1 MSVASYD
8 KLFIGGEW
16 ATPSSAARIAV
27 RSAST
32 EEPIGEAPE
41 AAEAD
46 VDAAVAAA
54 RRAFDDP
61 SGWSQ
66 WEPDRRGAALE
77 RLAAEL
83 EARAQEVG
91 RLVSMQNG
99 MPIALSPLIE
109 GMTPVG
115 TLRYMVSLLDN
126 SPAEEEVSRFLGGD
140 LIIRHE
146 PIGVVGGIVPWNY
159 PQTLA
164 SFKYAP
170 ALAAGCTIVLKPSPE
185 TVLDSYVFAEAV
197 LAADIPPGVVNIV
210 PGGRELG
217 AYLVQHR
224 DVDKIAFTGSTA
236 AGRQIAEVCGRLLRP
251 VSLELG
257 GKSAA
262 IILDDADLDL
272 SKIGQDLFAATLVN
286 NGQTCYAGTRILA
299 PRSRY
304 DEVVDIFAAFAS
316 SLPVGDALDPATL
329 IGPLVSERQR
339 DRVERYIAKGSS
351 DGARLVA
358 GGGRP
363 PGLGKGWFVQPTVF
377 ADVDN
382 NSTIAQ
388 EEIFGPVLSVIQYTD
403 VDNAIAIA
411 NDSDYGLGGSVWTT
425 DPARARAVV
434 RRVRTGTMGINS
446 YLPDPAGPWGGVKS
460 SGIGRELGPGA
471 VAAYQHLKTVYA

>member
-1 MSVASYD
+1 MPGHD
-8 KLFIGGEW
+8 TLFIGGEW
-16 ATPSSAARIAV
+16 VSPSSAAKIAV
-27 RSAST
+27 RNAST
-32 EEPIGEAPE
+32 GDPIGEVPE

-46 VDAAVAAA
+46 VDAAVATA
-54 RRAFDDP
+54 RRAFDDR

-66 WEPDRRGAALE
+66 WEPGRRGEALE

-83 EARAQEVG
+83 ESRAQEIG
-91 RLVSMQNG
+91 RLVSEQNG

-115 TLRYMVSLLDN
+115 TLRYVISLLAGA
-126 SPAEEEVSRFLGGD
+126 PVEEETSRFLGGD
-140 LIIRHE
+140 LVIRHE
-146 PIGVVGGIVPWNY
+146 PIGVVAGIVPWNY
-159 PQTLA
+159 PQTLS

-170 ALAAGCTIVLKPSPE
+170 ALAAGNTIVLKPSPE
-185 TVLDSYVFAEAV
+185 TVLDSYVFADAV
-197 LAADIPPGVVNIV
+197 LAAGLPPGVVNIV

-224 DVDKIAFTGSTA
+224 DVDKVAFTGSTA
-236 AGRQIAEVCGRLLRP
+236 AGRRIAEVCGRLLRP

-272 SKIGQDLFAATLVN
+272 AAIGQNLFAATLVN
-286 NGQTCYAGTRILA
+286 NGQTCYAATRILA

-304 DEVVDIFAAFAS
+304 AEVVDTFAAFAS
-316 SLPVGDALDPATL
+316 SLKVGDALDPATL

-351 DGARLVA
+351 DGARLVTGGSRPA
-358 GGGRP
+358 G
-363 PGLGKGWFVQPTVF
+363 LDAGWFVEPTVF

-382 NSTIAQ
+382 GSTIAQ
-388 EEIFGPVLSVIQYTD
+388 EEIFGPVLSVMEYTD
-403 VDNAIAIA
+403 TDEAIRIA

-425 DPARARAVV
+425 DPDRARAVA
-434 RRVRTGTMGINS
+434 RRVRTGTMGING

-471 VAAYQHLKTVYA
+471 IAAYQNLKTVYA

>member
-1 MSVASYD
+1 MFGSYD
-8 KLFIGGEW
+8 SLFIGGEW
-16 ATPSSAARIAV
+16 VRPSSGAMISV

-32 EEPIGEAPE
+32 GENIGSAPE

-61 SGWSQ
+61 GGWSGW
-66 WEPDRRGAALE
+66 EPERRAAALE
-77 RLAAEL
+77 RLASEL
-83 EARAQEVG
+83 EARAEEIG
-91 RLVSMQNG
+91 RRVSAQNG
-99 MPIALSPLIE
+99 MPIALSPMIE
-109 GMTPVG
+109 GLTPVG
-115 TLRYMVSLLDN
+115 TLRYMVSLMADA
-126 SPAEEEVSRFLGGD
+126 PVEEERARFLGGD

-146 PIGVVGGIVPWNY
+146 PVGVVGGIVPWNY

-170 ALAAGCTIVLKPSPE
+170 AMAAGCTIVLKPSPE
-185 TVLDSYVFAEAV
+185 TVLDSYVFADAV
-197 LAADIPPGVVNIV
+197 IAADIPPGVINIV
-210 PGGRELG
+210 PGGRDLG

-272 SKIGQDLFAATLVN
+272 AKIGQNLFAATLVN

-299 PRSRY
+299 PASRY
-304 DEVVDIFAAFAS
+304 DEVVDVIAAFAS

-339 DRVERYIAKGSS
+339 DRVERYIAKGNS

-363 PGLGKGWFVQPTVF
+363 AGLDQGWFVEPTVF

-382 NSTIAQ
+382 SSTIAQ
-388 EEIFGPVLSVIQYTD
+388 EEIFGPVLSVIRYTD
-403 VDNAIAIA
+403 QDDAIRIA
-411 NDSDYGLGGSVWTT
+411 NDSDYGLGGSVWTV
-425 DPARARAVV
+425 DPDRARAVV
-434 RRVRTGTMGINS
+434 RRVRTGTMGING

-471 VAAYQHLKTVYA
+471 IAAYQQLKTVYA

>member
-1 MSVASYD
+1 MTND
-8 KLFIGGEW
+8 DTLFIGGEW
-16 ATPSSAARIAV
+16 VPPSSAATIEV
-27 RSAST
+27 RNAST
-32 EEPIGEAPE
+32 GEVIGSVPE

-61 SGWSQ
+61 AGWSA
-66 WEPDRRGAALE
+66 WTPAERAGALE

-83 EARAQEVG
+83 EARAQDIG

-99 MPIALSPLIE
+99 MPIALSPFIE

-115 TLRYMVSLLDN
+115 TLRYMASLLAS
-126 SPAEEEVSRFLGGD
+126 SPVEEETSRFLGGD

-146 PIGVVGGIVPWNY
+146 SIGVIAGIVPWNY
-159 PQTLA
+159 PQTLS

-170 ALAAGCTIVLKPSPE
+170 ALAAGNTIVLKPSPE

-197 LAADIPPGVVNIV
+197 LAAGIRSGVISIV
-210 PGGRELG
+210 PGGREIG
-217 AYLVQHR
+217 GYLVQHR
-224 DVDKIAFTGSTA
+224 EVDKVAFTGSTA

-262 IILDDADLDL
+262 IILDDASLDL
-272 SKIGQDLFAATLVN
+272 AAIGQNLFAATLVN

-299 PRSRY
+299 PASRY
-304 DEVVDIFAAFAS
+304 AEIVDIFAAFAS

-329 IGPLVSERQR
+329 IGPLVAERQR
-339 DRVERYIAKGSS
+339 DRVEGYIAKGIS
-351 DGARLVA
+351 DGARLVV

-363 PGLGKGWFVQPTVF
+363 AGLDRGWFVEPTIF

-382 NSTIAQ
+382 RSTIAQ
-388 EEIFGPVLSVIQYTD
+388 EEIFGPVLSIISYTD
-403 VDNAIAIA
+403 EDDAIRIA
-411 NDSDYGLGGSVWTT
+411 NESDYGLGGSVWTS
-425 DPARARAVV
+425 DNDRARSVV

-460 SGIGRELGPGA
+460 SGLGRELGPGA
-471 VAAYQHLKTVYA
+471 VAAYQNLKTVYA

>member
-1 MSVASYD
+1 MPGHD
-8 KLFIGGEW
+8 TLFIGGEW
-16 ATPSSAARIAV
+16 VSPSSAATIAV
-27 RSAST
+27 RNAST
-32 EEPIGEAPE
+32 GEPIGEAPQ

-66 WEPDRRGAALE
+66 WEPARRGEALE

-83 EARAQEVG
+83 EPRAQEIG
-91 RLVSMQNG
+91 RLVSEQNG

-115 TLRYMVSLLDN
+115 TLRYVISLLADA
-126 SPAEEEVSRFLGGD
+126 PVEEEASRFLGGD

-146 PIGVVGGIVPWNY
+146 PIGVVAGIVPWNY
-159 PQTLA
+159 PQTLS

-170 ALAAGCTIVLKPSPE
+170 ALAAGNTVVLKPSPE
-185 TVLDSYVFAEAV
+185 TVLDSYLFAEAV
-197 LAADIPPGVVNIV
+197 IAAGLPPGVVAVV

-224 DVDKIAFTGSTA
+224 DVDKVAFTGSTA
-236 AGRQIAEVCGRLLRP
+236 AGRQIAEACGRLLRP

-272 SKIGQDLFAATLVN
+272 AKIGQGLFAATLVN

-304 DEVVDIFAAFAS
+304 AEVVEIFAAFAA

-329 IGPLVSERQR
+329 IGPLVAERQR
-339 DRVERYIAKGSS
+339 DRVERYIAKGIS
-351 DGARLVA
+351 DGARLVT

-363 PGLGKGWFVQPTVF
+363 PGLDRGWFVEPTIF

-382 NSTIAQ
+382 RSVIAQ
-388 EEIFGPVLSVIQYTD
+388 EEIFGPVLSVMEYTD
-403 VDNAIAIA
+403 TDDAIRIA

-425 DPARARAVV
+425 DPDRARAVA
-434 RRVRTGTMGINS
+434 RRVRTGTMGING

-460 SGIGRELGPGA
+460 SGLGRELGPGA
-471 VAAYQHLKTVYA
+471 IAAYQNLKTVYA

>member
-1 MSVASYD
+1 MSSYD
-8 KLFIGGEW
+8 RLFIGGGW
-16 ATPSSAARIAV
+16 VLPSSTSTIEV
-27 RSAST
+27 HNAST
-32 EEPIGEAPE
+32 GEHIGSVPE

-61 SGWSQ
+61 AGWSS
-66 WEPDRRGAALE
+66 WSNTERAAALE
-77 RLAAEL
+77 RLATEL
-83 EARAQEVG
+83 EARAPEIG

-99 MPIALSPLIE
+99 MPIALSPIIE
-109 GMTPVG
+109 GLTAVG
-115 TLRYMVSLLDN
+115 TLRYMASLLAT
-126 SPAEEEVSRFLGGD
+126 SPVEEETARFLGGD
-140 LIIRHE
+140 LVIRHE
-146 PIGVVGGIVPWNY
+146 PIGVIAGIVPWNY
-159 PQTLA
+159 PQTLS

-170 ALAAGCTIVLKPSPE
+170 ALAAGNTIVLKPSPE

-197 LAADIPPGVVNIV
+197 IAADLPPGVINVV

-224 DVDKIAFTGSTA
+224 DVDKVAFTGSTA

-272 SKIGQDLFAATLVN
+272 AKIGQNLFAATLVN

-304 DEVVDIFAAFAS
+304 AEVVDVFAAFAS

-329 IGPLVSERQR
+329 IGPLVAERQR
-339 DRVERYIAKGSS
+339 DRVERYIAKGIS

-363 PGLGKGWFVQPTVF
+363 AGLDRGWFVQPTVF

-382 NSTIAQ
+382 KSVIAQ
-388 EEIFGPVLSVIQYTD
+388 EEIFGPVLSIVEYTD
-403 VDNAIAIA
+403 EDDAIRIA
-411 NDSDYGLGGSVWTT
+411 NESDYGLGGSVWTA
-425 DPARARAVV
+425 DLARARSVV
-434 RRVRTGTMGINS
+434 RRVRTGTMGING

-460 SGIGRELGPGA
+460 SGLGRELGPGA
-471 VAAYQHLKTVYA
+471 IAAYQNLKTVYA

>member
-1 MSVASYD
+1 MATSREF
-8 KLFIGGEW
+8 LFIGGQW
-16 ATPSSAARIAV
+16 TPPSSSATIEV
-27 RSAST
+27 RNAST
-32 EEPIGEAPE
+32 GERVGTVPE
-41 AAEAD
+41 GAEAD
-46 VDAAVAAA
+46 MDAAVAAA
-54 RRAFDDP
+54 RLAFDDP
-61 SGWSQ
+61 SGWSS
-66 WEPDRRGAALE
+66 WEPAQRAAALE

-83 EARAQEVG
+83 EARAAEIG
-91 RLVSMQNG
+91 RLVSTQNG
-99 MPIALSPLIE
+99 MPVALSPLIE

-115 TLRYMVSLLDN
+115 TVRYVTSLLAS
-126 SPAEEEVSRFLGGD
+126 SPAEEETARFLGGN
-140 LIIRHE
+140 LVIRHE
-146 PIGVVGGIVPWNY
+146 PIGVIAGIVPWNY
-159 PQTLA
+159 PQTLS

-170 ALAAGCTIVLKPSPE
+170 ALAAGNTIVLKPSPE

-197 LAADIPPGVVNIV
+197 IAAGLPPGVVSIV

-224 DVDKIAFTGSTA
+224 DVDKVAFTGSTA
-236 AGRQIAEVCGRLLRP
+236 AGRQIAEACGKLLRP

-272 SKIGQDLFAATLVN
+272 ARIGQDLFAATLVN

-304 DEVVDIFAAFAS
+304 GEVVDIFAAFAS

-339 DRVERYIAKGSS
+339 NRVEGYIAKGIS

-363 PGLGKGWFVQPTVF
+363 AGLDQGWFVEPTIF

-382 NSTIAQ
+382 KSTIAQ
-388 EEIFGPVLSVIQYTD
+388 EEIFGPVLSVIEYTD
-403 VDNAIAIA
+403 EDDAVRIA
-411 NDSDYGLGGSVWTT
+411 NDSDYGLGGSVWTA
-425 DPARARAVV
+425 DPDRARRVA
-434 RRVRTGTMGINS
+434 RRIRTGTVGING

-460 SGIGRELGPGA
+460 SGLGRELGPGA
-471 VAAYQHLKTVYA
+471 VAAYQNLKTLYA

>member
-1 MSVASYD
+1 MIASYD

-16 ATPSSAARIAV
+16 VSPSSTATIQV
-27 RSAST
+27 HNAST
-32 EEPIGEAPE
+32 AEPIGSVPE
-41 AAEAD
+41 ASEAD

-61 SGWSQ
+61 AGWSS
-66 WEPDRRGAALE
+66 WTPAERGAALE

-83 EARAQEVG
+83 EARAEQIG
-91 RLVSMQNG
+91 RAVSAQNG
-99 MPIALSPLIE
+99 MPIALSPIIE

-115 TLRYMVSLLDN
+115 TLRYMIGLLAS
-126 SPAEEEVSRFLGGD
+126 SPVEEEATRFLGGD
-140 LIIRHE
+140 LVIRHE
-146 PIGVVGGIVPWNY
+146 PIGVIAGIVPWNY
-159 PQTLA
+159 PQTLS

-170 ALAAGCTIVLKPSPE
+170 ALAAGNTIVLKPSPE
-185 TVLDSYVFAEAV
+185 TVLDSYLFADAV
-197 LAADIPPGVVNIV
+197 RAAGLPPGVVNIV

-224 DVDKIAFTGSTA
+224 DVDKVAFTGSTA

-272 SKIGQDLFAATLVN
+272 AAIGQNLFAATLVN
-286 NGQTCYAGTRILA
+286 NGQTCYASTRILA

-304 DEVVDIFAAFAS
+304 AEIVDVFAAFAS
-316 SLPVGDALDPATL
+316 SLAVGDALDPATL
-329 IGPLVSERQR
+329 IGPLVAERQR
-339 DRVERYIAKGSS
+339 DRVERYIAKGIS
-351 DGARLVA
+351 DGARLVT

-363 PGLGKGWFVQPTVF
+363 AGLDKGWFVEPTIF

-382 NSTIAQ
+382 NSVIAQ
-388 EEIFGPVLSVIQYTD
+388 EEIFGPVLSIISYTD
-403 VDNAIAIA
+403 EDDAIRIA
-411 NDSDYGLGGSVWTT
+411 NASDYGLGGSVWTA
-425 DPARARAVV
+425 DRDRARAVV

-460 SGIGRELGPGA
+460 SGLGRELGPGA
-471 VAAYQHLKTVYA
+471 IAAYQNTKTVYA

>member
-1 MSVASYD
+1 MSASYD
-8 KLFIGGEW
+8 TLFIGGEW
-16 ATPSSAARIAV
+16 VSPSSAVRISV
-27 RSAST
+27 LNAST
-32 EEPIGEAPE
+32 EEPIGSAPE

-61 SGWSQ
+61 SGWPQ
-66 WEPDRRGAALE
+66 WEPAQRAEVLL
-77 RLAAEL
+77 RLADQL
-83 EARAQEVG
+83 EARAAEIG
-91 RLVSMQNG
+91 RLVSAQNG
-99 MPIALSPLIE
+99 MPVALSPVIE

-115 TLRYMVSLLDN
+115 TLRYVAGLLDRA
-126 SPAEEEVSRFLGGD
+126 PVEEEAPRFLGGD

-146 PIGVVGGIVPWNY
+146 PVGVVGAIVPWNY
-159 PQTLA
+159 PQTLSA
-164 SFKYAP
+164 FKYAP

-185 TVLDSYVFAEAV
+185 TVLDSYVFAEAAE
-197 LAADIPPGVVNIV
+197 AAGLPPGVVSIV
-210 PGGRELG
+210 PGGREIG

-224 DVDKIAFTGSTA
+224 AIDKIAFTGSTA

-251 VSLELG
+251 VTLELG

-272 SKIGQDLFAATLVN
+272 ARIGQDLFAATLVN

-299 PRSRY
+299 SRSRY
-304 DEVVDIFAAFAS
+304 GEVVDTFAAFAS
-316 SLPVGDALDPATL
+316 SLRVGDALDPDTL
-329 IGPLVSERQR
+329 IGPLVSQRQR
-339 DRVERYIAKGSS
+339 DRVERYIAKGNS

-363 PGLGKGWFVQPTVF
+363 AGLDRGWFVEPTVF

-382 NSTIAQ
+382 KSTIAQ
-388 EEIFGPVLSVIQYTD
+388 EEIFGPVLSVIEYAD
-403 VDNAIAIA
+403 EDDAVRIA
-411 NDSDYGLGGSVWTT
+411 NDSDYGLGGSVWSA
-425 DPARARAVV
+425 DPEHAKAVG
-434 RRVRTGTMGINS
+434 RRIRTGTVGING

-471 VAAYQHLKTVYA
+471 VAAYQQSKTFYA

>member
-1 MSVASYD
+1 MDAGYD
-8 KLFIGGEW
+8 NLFIGGEW
-16 ATPSSAARIAV
+16 ARPATAATIAV
-27 RSAST
+27 RNAST
-32 EEPIGEAPE
+32 GQPIGEVPQGSE
-41 AAEAD
+41 SD
-46 VDAAVAAA
+46 VDAAVIAA

-61 SGWSQ
+61 SGWSS
-66 WEPDRRGAALE
+66 WEPARRASALE
-77 RLAAEL
+77 RLATEL
-83 EARAQEVG
+83 EARAQEIG

-99 MPIALSPLIE
+99 MPIALSPVIE

-115 TLRYMVSLLDN
+115 TLRFIASLLAQ
-126 SPAEEEVSRFLGGD
+126 SPVEREVPRFLGGD

-146 PIGVVGGIVPWNY
+146 PAGVVAGIVPWNY

-197 LAADIPPGVVNIV
+197 LAAGLPPGLINVV

-217 AYLVQHR
+217 AYLVAHL
-224 DVDKIAFTGSTA
+224 DIDKVAFTGSTA
-236 AGRQIAEVCGRLLRP
+236 SGRQIAEVYGRLLRP

-272 SKIGQDLFAATLVN
+272 SRIGQDLFAATLVN

-304 DEVVDIFAAFAS
+304 AEMVDALAAFAS

-329 IGPLVSERQR
+329 IGPPVSQRQR
-339 DRVERYIAKGSS
+339 DRVEAYIAKGSS
-351 DGARLVA
+351 DGARLVT

-363 PGLGKGWFVQPTVF
+363 KDLDHGWFVEPTVF

-382 NSTIAQ
+382 SSVIAQ
-388 EEIFGPVLSVIQYTD
+388 EEIFGPVLSIISYTD
-403 VDNAIAIA
+403 EDDAIRIA
-411 NDSDYGLGGSVWTT
+411 NDSDYGLGGSVWSA
-425 DPARARAVV
+425 DREHAKAVG
-434 RRVRTGTMGINS
+434 RRIRTGTVGING
-446 YLPDPAGPWGGVKS
+446 YLPDPAGPWGGMKN

-471 VAAYQHLKTVYA
+471 IAAYQQSKTFYA

>member
-1 MSVASYD
+1 MFGSYD
-8 KLFIGGEW
+8 SLFIGGEW
-16 ATPSSAARIAV
+16 VRPSSGAMISV

-32 EEPIGEAPE
+32 GENIGSAPE

-61 SGWSQ
+61 GGWSGW
-66 WEPDRRGAALE
+66 EPERRAAALE
-77 RLAAEL
+77 RLASEL
-83 EARAQEVG
+83 EARAEEIG
-91 RLVSMQNG
+91 RRVSAQNG
-99 MPIALSPLIE
+99 MPIALSPMIE
-109 GMTPVG
+109 GLTPVG
-115 TLRYMVSLLDN
+115 TLRYMVSLMAGA
-126 SPAEEEVSRFLGGD
+126 PVEEERARFLGGD

-146 PIGVVGGIVPWNY
+146 PVGVVGGIVPWNY

-170 ALAAGCTIVLKPSPE
+170 AMAAGCTIVLKPSPE
-185 TVLDSYVFAEAV
+185 TVLDSYVFADAV
-197 LAADIPPGVVNIV
+197 IAADIPPGVINIV
-210 PGGRELG
+210 PGGRDLG

-272 SKIGQDLFAATLVN
+272 AKIGQNLFAATLVN

-299 PRSRY
+299 PASRY
-304 DEVVDIFAAFAS
+304 DEVVDVIAAFAS

-339 DRVERYIAKGSS
+339 DRVERYIAKGNS

-363 PGLGKGWFVQPTVF
+363 AGLDQGWFVEPTVF

-382 NSTIAQ
+382 SSTIAQ
-388 EEIFGPVLSVIQYTD
+388 EEIFGPVLSVIRYTD
-403 VDNAIAIA
+403 QDDAIRIA
-411 NDSDYGLGGSVWTT
+411 NDSDYGLGGSVWTV
-425 DPARARAVV
+425 DPDRARAVV
-434 RRVRTGTMGINS
+434 RRVRTGTMGING

-471 VAAYQHLKTVYA
+471 IAAYQQLKTVYA

>member
-1 MSVASYD
+1 
-8 KLFIGGEW
+8 
-16 ATPSSAARIAV
+16 
-27 RSAST
+27 
-32 EEPIGEAPE
+32 
-41 AAEAD
+41 
-46 VDAAVAAA
+46 
-54 RRAFDDP
+54 
-61 SGWSQ
+61 
-66 WEPDRRGAALE
+66 
-77 RLAAEL
+77 
-83 EARAQEVG
+83 
-91 RLVSMQNG
+91 
-99 MPIALSPLIE
+99 
-109 GMTPVG
+109 
-115 TLRYMVSLLDN
+115 MVSLLAG
-126 SPAEEEVSRFLGGD
+126 SPVEEETARFLGGD

-146 PIGVVGGIVPWNY
+146 PIGVVAGIVPWNY
-159 PQTLA
+159 PQTLS

-170 ALAAGCTIVLKPSPE
+170 ALAAGNTIVLKPSPE

-197 LAADIPPGVVNIV
+197 LAAGLPPGVVNIV
-210 PGGRELG
+210 PGGREIG

-224 DVDKIAFTGSTA
+224 DVDKVAFTGSTA

-272 SKIGQDLFAATLVN
+272 AKIGQDLFAATLVN

-304 DEVVDIFAAFAS
+304 GEVVDTLAGFAS

-339 DRVERYIAKGSS
+339 DRVERYIAKGKS
-351 DGARLVA
+351 DGARLVT

-363 PGLGKGWFVQPTVF
+363 AGLDRGWFVEPTIF

-388 EEIFGPVLSVIQYTD
+388 EEIFGPVLSVIEYADTD
-403 VDNAIAIA
+403 DAIRIA

-425 DPARARAVV
+425 DPARARDVI
-434 RRVRTGTMGINS
+434 RRVRTGTMGING

-471 VAAYQHLKTVYA
+471 IAAYQNLKTVYA